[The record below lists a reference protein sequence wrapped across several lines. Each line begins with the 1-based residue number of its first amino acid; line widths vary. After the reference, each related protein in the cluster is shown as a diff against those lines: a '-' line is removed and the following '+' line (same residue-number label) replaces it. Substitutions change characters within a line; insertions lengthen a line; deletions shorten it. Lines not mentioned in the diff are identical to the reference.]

1 MERHG
6 AARQESSV
14 RRQKAHLDSH
24 KSMLRFFAQTG
35 FPAPPRFLSI
45 ILSSCCCT
53 FPFPHAPKS
62 TKNFLLSTRKKAA
75 TKHTQNFCHMRRK
88 RGAAAWGMRHRM
100 QAAAGQAATRH
111 SQPHCDEVGHD
122 KFYDLLRNSNTKLNL
137 MCARNILLYVPH
149 SCPCPCPCP
158 CSGLWQYAKYT
169 ESVDNSKNTDR
180 KHKQ

>member
-14 RRQKAHLDSH
+14 RRQKAHSDSH

-35 FPAPPRFLSI
+35 FPAPPRSLSI

-100 QAAAGQAATRH
+100 QAAAGRRQRGTASPTVTR
-111 SQPHCDEVGHD
+111 
-122 KFYDLLRNSNTKLNL
+122 
-137 MCARNILLYVPH
+137 
-149 SCPCPCPCP
+149 
-158 CSGLWQYAKYT
+158 SGMTNFTIYCEIRTQ
-169 ESVDNSKNTDR
+169 S
-180 KHKQ
+180 